1 MQDWKREWWRVLS
14 VGVQKLCGRLRRE
27 ERRCVQQSEP
37 SATICVICPSPKS
50 SYTCACAAKSDPG
63 GLLPKQTL
71 VCTRENWMAKSQDEK
86 GDTHTCAY
94 SARMHDAPIR
104 VPIQH
109 TCNGFTHLQNLDF
122 KVVKMNI
129 WKEERDLWE
138 GRESHTRD
146 DYR

>member
-1 MQDWKREWWRVLS
+1 
-14 VGVQKLCGRLRRE
+14 
-27 ERRCVQQSEP
+27 
-37 SATICVICPSPKS
+37 
-50 SYTCACAAKSDPG
+50 
-63 GLLPKQTL
+63 
-71 VCTRENWMAKSQDEK
+71 MAKSQDEK

-94 SARMHDAPIR
+94 SARMHDAPIN

-109 TCNGFTHLQNLDF
+109 TRNGFTHLQNLDF

-146 DYR
+146 DCR